1 MEMDGKLI
9 KEISAIAVI
18 ILFGILVFLSIRP
31 IIMAIAWGCIL
42 AYVFMPI
49 YRQIHK
55 YTKNEIFSASVTL
68 VLALLIVA
76 LPLWFLLPTAFQQV
90 FELYKLSQSLDVT
103 GFLSSILPSAS
114 PQLLTQF
121 TAAIN
126 TFLGNFASTILN
138 SIVTT
143 TLNLPLIF
151 IDIIVVAFVFF
162 FSLKDSDKIMAFV
175 KSLSP
180 LSKSNEKIV
189 TQQFKDI
196 TYSTIYGRFVVGLVQ
211 GLFAGLGFLIF
222 GVGNT
227 LVLTIAAI
235 ILGVLPVVGVFL
247 LWIPIAIYMFASGNI
262 AIAIV
267 FTLYNLVLVS
277 NIDNLLS
284 MYIISKKTTLSPFI
298 ALISSLGGLFLFGV
312 IGLILGPLIFAYFII
327 LLDLYRNKNLLSLF
341 AKEEPSEEPK
351 KSETK

>member
-1 MEMDGKLI
+1 MELDNKLI

-18 ILFGILVFLSIRP
+18 IIFGILVFFSVKP
-31 IIMAIAWGCIL
+31 IIMAIAWGLIL
-42 AYVFMPI
+42 AYIFMPV
-49 YRQIHK
+49 YNQVHK
-55 YTKNEIFSASVTL
+55 YTKNDILSASLTL
-68 VLALLIVA
+68 ILALLIVV
-76 LPLWFLLPTAFQQV
+76 LPIWFLLPTAFQQV
-90 FELYKLSQSLDVT
+90 FELYKLSQSLDIN
-103 GFLSSILPSAS
+103 GFLQSILPSAS

-121 TAAIN
+121 AAAIN
-126 TFLGNFASTILN
+126 TFLGNFASTLLN

-162 FSLKDSDKIMAFV
+162 FSLKDSDKIIAFV
-175 KSLSP
+175 KSISP

-235 ILGVLPVVGVFL
+235 ILGVLPVIGVFL
-247 LWIPIAIYMFASGNI
+247 IWIPIAIYMFVSGNVVI
-262 AIAIV
+262 AII
-267 FTLYNLVLVS
+267 FTLYNLIIVS
-277 NIDNLLS
+277 NIDNLIS
-284 MYIISKKTTLSPFI
+284 VYIISKRTTLSPFI
-298 ALISSLGGLFLFGV
+298 ALISSIGGLFLFGV

-341 AKEEPSEEPK
+341 SEEEPSGESK